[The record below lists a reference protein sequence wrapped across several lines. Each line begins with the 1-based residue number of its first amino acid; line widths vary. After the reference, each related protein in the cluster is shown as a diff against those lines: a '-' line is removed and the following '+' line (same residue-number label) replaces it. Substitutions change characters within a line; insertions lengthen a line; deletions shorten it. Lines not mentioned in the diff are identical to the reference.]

1 MTKNNKSELIRS
13 LTLTGATMIV
23 AGSMIG
29 SGIFRKP
36 ATMAGQLLTPE
47 LLLIVWIAAGLITLV
62 GAMINAEIAGMIDST
77 GGQYIYFRE
86 MYGDFTA
93 YMYGWSVLSVI
104 QTGSQAAIAYVFAE
118 YLNSYLLIGGL
129 PDSFARFEIY
139 MPFVGMIKPFA
150 EFGTKSIAIV
160 VTLFLTGVN
169 YIGVYFGGIVQT
181 FVTFVKIGSIIGLSI
196 LIFLLGDG
204 SAANFTTG
212 FSIPHESAT
221 NLISVFGLALA
232 GAFWA
237 YDGWNNVTFVSGEI
251 KNPQRNVP
259 LALIYGTLI
268 VIAVYVFINMAFL
281 YVLPI
286 DEMKNSDLVARTA
299 AEKIFGIAGGTV
311 ISIAV
316 IISAFGALN
325 GSILATARVQFA
337 MARKGMFFE
346 SLGRVHPKFATPH
359 ISLLV
364 QGIWSA
370 VLVLSG
376 SFDTISDYVI
386 FAAWLFYMLG
396 AAGIFILRK
405 KMPDAPRKF
414 KMWGYPYTPAIFVV
428 FSFLF
433 LVNTVVSDTENAMMG
448 LMLVLSGL
456 PFYFYIKYRNKKQE
470 GKTTD
475 HEENS
480 SN

>member
-1 MTKNNKSELIRS
+1 
-13 LTLTGATMIV
+13 
-23 AGSMIG
+23 
-29 SGIFRKP
+29 
-36 ATMAGQLLTPE
+36 
-47 LLLIVWIAAGLITLV
+47 
-62 GAMINAEIAGMIDST
+62 
-77 GGQYIYFRE
+77 
-86 MYGDFTA
+86 
-93 YMYGWSVLSVI
+93 
-104 QTGSQAAIAYVFAE
+104 
-118 YLNSYLLIGGL
+118 
-129 PDSFARFEIY
+129 
-139 MPFVGMIKPFA
+139 
-150 EFGTKSIAIV
+150 
-160 VTLFLTGVN
+160 
-169 YIGVYFGGIVQT
+169 
-181 FVTFVKIGSIIGLSI
+181 
-196 LIFLLGDG
+196 
-204 SAANFTTG
+204 
-212 FSIPHESAT
+212 
-221 NLISVFGLALA
+221 
-232 GAFWA
+232 
-237 YDGWNNVTFVSGEI
+237 
-251 KNPQRNVP
+251 
-259 LALIYGTLI
+259 

-281 YVLPI
+281 YVLPV

-299 AEKIFGIAGGTV
+299 AEKIFGLAGGTV

-396 AAGIFILRK
+396 AFGIFILRR

-414 KMWGYPYTPAIFVV
+414 KMWGYPWTPAIFVI

-433 LVNTVVSDTENAMMG
+433 LVNTIISDTENAMMG
-448 LMLVLSGL
+448 LMLILSGL
-456 PFYFYIKYRNKKQE
+456 PFYFYIRYRNKKQE
-470 GKTTD
+470 GTVQRD
-475 HEENS
+475 EENS